1 MQDDTNLDT
10 VVSRQVEMRDELP
23 LELMNL
29 RVQRA
34 EAAIQAQ

>member
-10 VVSRQVEMRDELP
+10 VVSRQVEMRDELL